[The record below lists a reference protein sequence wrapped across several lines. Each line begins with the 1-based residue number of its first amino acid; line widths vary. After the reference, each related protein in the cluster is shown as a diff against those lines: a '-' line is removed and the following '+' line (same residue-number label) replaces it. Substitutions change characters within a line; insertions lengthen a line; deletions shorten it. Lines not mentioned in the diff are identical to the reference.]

1 MKGRRT
7 GLLSAA
13 ALVVVLLPAF
23 SSAIA
28 SDEFYLSR
36 LREGVEAFQ
45 AKRTVDAI
53 DRLRIACFGL
63 LDTPASLEE
72 GLAVLSLAYADSGRT
87 ADVDVTL
94 IHFLE
99 VERKF
104 GAYPK
109 TSLSPTLKSVFETLL
124 LRTTKPEVLAGYP
137 NLASIG
143 KSLPTKG
150 GKAVEKKK

>member
-1 MKGRRT
+1 MRGRRT
-7 GLLSAA
+7 ALLSAA
-13 ALVVVLLPAF
+13 ALVLVLFPGLP
-23 SSAIA
+23 SAIA

-72 GLAVLSLAYADSGRT
+72 GLAVLSLAYTDSGRT
-87 ADVDVTL
+87 ADVDATL

-109 TSLSPTLKSVFETLL
+109 TSLPPTLKARFEAVL
-124 LRTTKPEVLAGYP
+124 LRTTKAEVLAGYP
-137 NLASIG
+137 NLASLG
-143 KSLPTKG
+143 KSPPTKG